1 MTLETALSFLQYEI
15 MSADAAYNILK
26 KDSRSQKPG
35 SIFEN
40 YKAGCFH
47 RVVAL
52 EKIYD
57 TIQDEVVSKSS
68 AWVTLESEDSGDL
81 YSCAS
86 CGMVYKDRS
95 SYCPNCGKRML
106 V

>member
-15 MSADAAYNILK
+15 MSADAAYDILK
-26 KDSRSQKPG
+26 KDSRAKKPG
-35 SIFEN
+35 SIFEH
-40 YKAGCFH
+40 YKTGCFN
-47 RVVAL
+47 RLVAL
-52 EKIYD
+52 EKIHD
-57 TIQDEVVSKSS
+57 TIQDEIVSKSS
-68 AWVTLESEDSGDL
+68 AWVTLESKDVGDL

-95 SYCPNCGKRML
+95 PYCPNCGKRML

>member
-15 MSADAAYNILK
+15 MSADAACDILK
-26 KDSRSQKPG
+26 KDSRSKKPG

-40 YKAGCFH
+40 YTTGCFN
-47 RVVAL
+47 RLVAL

-68 AWVTLESEDSGDL
+68 AWVTLESIDAGDL

>member
-15 MSADAAYNILK
+15 MSADAACNILK
-26 KDSRSQKPG
+26 KDSRSKKPG
-35 SIFEN
+35 SIFEY
-40 YKAGCFH
+40 YKTVYFN

-57 TIQDEVVSKSS
+57 TIQDEIVSKSS
-68 AWVTLESEDSGDL
+68 AWVTLESIDAGDL

-95 SYCPNCGKRML
+95 PYCPHCGKRML

>member
-1 MTLETALSFLQYEI
+1 MTLETALSFLQSEI
-15 MSADAAYNILK
+15 MSADAACDRLK
-26 KDSRSQKPG
+26 KDSRSKKPG
-35 SIFEN
+35 SIFEH
-40 YKAGCFH
+40 YKTGCFN
-47 RVVAL
+47 RLVAL

-57 TIQDEVVSKSS
+57 TIQDEIVSKSS
-68 AWVTLESEDSGDL
+68 AWVTLESEDAGDL

-95 SYCPNCGKRML
+95 PYCPNCGKRML